1 MTRSF
6 GHFLSVVAIAIA
18 GVLAD
23 PSSGNAQWSW
33 FDDWYGSTYT
43 VGYYPY
49 SYNYYPY
56 SVGYYPYS
64 VAYVPSYT
72 AYYAGSCCQSPSC
85 CAAPSCCT
93 SACSSCGGCQAC
105 GAESR
110 YGCGAGCGVAA
121 VQRTLKISPQFAQ
134 RTFATNRRSQLRPRS
149 IQVAAVSRG
158 ERSQRPQIESRRTNR
173 ALQLQ
178 DRPTWR
184 LSAVE
189 TLMNQRIATEMSPLP
204 NRVKSRRINSLNVT
218 AESQLALKQ

>member
-1 MTRSF
+1 MSRSF
-6 GHFLSVVAIAIA
+6 AHFLSVAALAIA
-18 GVLAD
+18 GVLAA

-33 FDDWYGSTYT
+33 FDGWYGSTYT

-49 SYNYYPY
+49 SYDYYPY

-72 AYYAGSCCQSPSC
+72 TYYAGSCCQSPSC

-105 GAESR
+105 GADSR
-110 YGCGAGCGVAA
+110 CGCGASCGLAA
-121 VQRTLKISPQFAQ
+121 LQRTLKIRPQVAQ
-134 RTFATNRRSQLRPRS
+134 YSFATNRPSKPRS
-149 IQVAAVSRG
+149 RSVQVAVANRR
-158 ERSQRPQIESRRTNR
+158 ERSQGTRIENRRISR

-184 LSAVE
+184 LSAVDA
-189 TLMNQRIATEMSPLP
+189 LINQRMATAMAPLP
-204 NRVKSRRINSLNVT
+204 DRLNSPRINSLRVT
-218 AESQLALKQ
+218 AESQFALK

>member
-6 GHFLSVVAIAIA
+6 AHFLAVAALAIA
-18 GVLAD
+18 GVLAA

-33 FDDWYGSTYT
+33 FDGWYGSTYT

-49 SYNYYPY
+49 SYSYYPY

-64 VAYVPSYT
+64 VGYVPSYT
-72 AYYAGSCCQSPSC
+72 AYYPGSCCQSPSC

-93 SACSSCGGCQAC
+93 AACSTCGGCQAC
-105 GAESR
+105 GADSR
-110 YGCGAGCGVAA
+110 CGCGAGCSVAA
-121 VQRTLKISPQFAQ
+121 VQRPLKISPQVAQ

-149 IQVAAVSRG
+149 DQVAAVNRR
-158 ERSQRPQIESRRTNR
+158 ERSQGTQIESRRTNR

-184 LSAVE
+184 LSAVDA
-189 TLMNQRIATEMSPLP
+189 LMNQRIATAMGPLP
-204 NRVKSRRINSLNVT
+204 NRLKSRRINSPNVP
-218 AESQLALKQ
+218 AESQLALK